1 MATFSDVVA
10 RTMQVGVDA
19 RTNQY
24 HIMRADAAGITDVAS
39 NPGGDGNE
47 VIGVLQ
53 NKPNSG
59 QAATIAY
66 LGETKVV
73 AGNATVTVN
82 ALLTT
87 NGSGRAVDATSGDFV
102 VGQALEA
109 TSGGDGEI
117 IRMLLRIP
125 AVQLP
130 TSLNA

>member
-39 NPGGDGNE
+39 NPGGDANE

-73 AGNATVTVN
+73 AGGTASVN

-109 TSGGDGEI
+109 AASDGET
-117 IRMLLRIP
+117 IRMLLRVP